1 MKYAHEVID
10 LLGAFPGRRFKM
22 RQIINHVAPRADQ
35 RQRAVVRTGV
45 WRVLVALEESG
56 QIASTRDEAES
67 RVQVEYWWA
76 TITSTSGKAFQDPSR
91 TCGNLRPKERR
102 G

>member
-56 QIASTRDEAES
+56 QIAST
-67 RVQVEYWWA
+67 A
-76 TITSTSGKAFQDPSR
+76 TKRKAAFMSSTGGKP
-91 TCGNLRPKERR
+91 
-102 G
+102 